1 MASWDRVKKFTDSF
15 HFQEMSNLVCGKW
28 KRICLCASCVTK
40 LAPGSKTFSIT
51 LRTFTVLATTS
62 AKCAQKSSNLE
73 TLCRSIATGTTKK
86 TCPLLCGMAR
96 CFRNSLLFQG
106 TWTMSMPAFR
116 KWIRICTNVWSAAR
130 CVAWK
135 ETWLHTLRTHTFPE
149 ITIVTTVQKFSIPE
163 TLCSFT

>member
-1 MASWDRVKKFTDSF
+1 MREKYTIDSHFETASKNFTDSF

-28 KRICLCASCVTK
+28 KRICLCASCATK
-40 LAPGSKTFSIT
+40 LALGSKTFSIT

-116 KWIRICTNVWSAAR
+116 KWIRICTNV
-130 CVAWK
+130 
-135 ETWLHTLRTHTFPE
+135 
-149 ITIVTTVQKFSIPE
+149 
-163 TLCSFT
+163 